1 MNENLDLLFDTFSED
16 ATIGGVQVKIVPSS
30 DRETINA
37 YGEQF
42 VAETNYLLCKE
53 SDIVDVKV
61 RDTLTFR
68 GKTMYV
74 SDIWR
79 SGNGLG
85 AVYISDSV

>member
-1 MNENLDLLFDTFSED
+1 MNENLDLLFDTFSEY
-16 ATIGGVQVKIVPSS
+16 ATIGGLQVKVVASS
-30 DRETINA
+30 DRETVNA
-37 YGEQF
+37 YGEQL

-53 SDIVDVKV
+53 SDIVNVKT
-61 RDTLTFR
+61 RDSITFR
-68 GKTMYV
+68 GKTYYV